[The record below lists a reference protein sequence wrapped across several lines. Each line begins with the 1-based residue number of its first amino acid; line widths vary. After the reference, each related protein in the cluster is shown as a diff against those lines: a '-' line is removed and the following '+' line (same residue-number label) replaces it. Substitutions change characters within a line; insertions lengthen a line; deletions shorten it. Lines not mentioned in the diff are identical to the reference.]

1 MNSLIKIQ
9 DCSVQGGT
17 KKYLNRVDWCMNA
30 GEAWL
35 VIGPNGGGK
44 ADFIKALSGSMQ
56 FVPNIRPAN
65 EINGGS
71 EAPLYSS
78 RYSDSVAVVSLEAA
92 ASLIE
97 EERERDESE
106 YMDKEDA
113 GRTGRQYICEVLGG
127 SSKNQSIRK
136 FRILILR

>member
-17 KKYLNRVDWCMNA
+17 KKYLDRVDWCMNA

-78 RYSDSVAVVSLEAA
+78 RYYDKTLDRKSVV
-92 ASLIE
+92 
-97 EERERDESE
+97 
-106 YMDKEDA
+106 
-113 GRTGRQYICEVLGG
+113 
-127 SSKNQSIRK
+127 
-136 FRILILR
+136 